1 MLFTDT
7 NTLSSLPFLQNLLP
21 ENGEHPYDLKISM
34 DAEGS
39 PVLYINLQFRDTE
52 DVVVSSS
59 MALTDTLAFKAYYDG
74 TIKPDEFYIMPSKDE
89 QALGSEII
97 ESIGLIKAMFHEAFG
112 DALYVLDQMFS
123 NEPTHLAQTE
133 EETPDEDK
141 YKPLSNY

>member
-7 NTLSSLPFLQNLLP
+7 NTLSTLPYLQHLLP
-21 ENGEHPYDLKISM
+21 ENGDNPYDLKISM
-34 DAEGS
+34 DAEGN
-39 PVLYINLQFRDTE
+39 PVLYINLLFRDTE

-59 MALTDTLAFKAYYDG
+59 MALADLLAFKAYWDN
-74 TIKPDEFYIMPSKDE
+74 TIDPDEVYIVPSKDE

-97 ESIGLIKAMFHEAFG
+97 ESIGLIKGMFHEIFE

-123 NEPTHLAQTE
+123 DEPTHLAQTE